1 MILYTTMPHELIY
14 GMENQLESGRQI
26 IQINGIPIEA
36 EQDGEAYTIVR
47 LLSTDPAHFMDSRL
61 MPGSKIS
68 R

>member
-1 MILYTTMPHELIY
+1 MILYTMMPHELIY
-14 GMENQLESGRQI
+14 GAGDQLESGRQI

-36 EQDGEAYTIVR
+36 EQVGDSYTVIR
-47 LLSTDPAHFMDSRL
+47 LISTDPAHFMDSRL